1 MTNVLGIASPDPDF
15 NMTGVHSYDQYLQTV
30 RALDLGPD
38 ALQQAYRRMV
48 FNVMAV
54 NRDDHTKNFA
64 FLRRESGDWELAPAF
79 DVTHAYNPR
88 SRWTSRHLMSVNGK
102 FEGIGLTDL
111 HDVGDRNDVPAFKRC
126 VREVRAAV
134 HGWRDFAAAA
144 SVSALRP
151 EGVRRIYELGLDHN
165 PQDLE
170 EAVTGESRAITTAL
184 EPSTLARIDFQ
195 IIEELARRHLGWAQL
210 LITYFYA
217 HLLHVQADAYRMR
230 FITPEQRYRS
240 IVDEHPRW
248 PARVKQRDLAAYL
261 GVSEVGLS
269 RIASRVL
276 RSLNGS

>member
-1 MTNVLGIASPDPDF
+1 MALTAEFTEEL
-15 NMTGVHSYDQYLQTV
+15 
-30 RALDLGPD
+30 RALLE
-38 ALQQAYRRMV
+38 AY
-48 FNVMAV
+48 AGSP
-54 NRDDHTKNFA
+54 
-64 FLRRESGDWELAPAF
+64 LPEWELVAERLTEVTVSAGQVLIGYGEQHPYVYVVQRGLMKIHDTSADGRIRILAF
-79 DVTHAYNPR
+79 CD
-88 SRWTSRHLMSVNGK
+88 
-102 FEGIGLTDL
+102 EGQW
-111 HDVGDRNDVPAFKRC
+111 V
-126 VREVRAAV
+126 
-134 HGWRDFAAAA
+134 A

-151 EGVRRIYELGLDHN
+151 EGVRRIYQLGLDHN
-165 PQDLE
+165 PRDLE
-170 EAVTGESRAITTAL
+170 EAVTGESRSITTAL